1 MFWIQATETQVTQT
15 ESIICEEEDSFN
27 DEFNQLYNKLL
38 ETDVLTEKLLDH
50 HLLMDANLE
59 NDCLSEDELY
69 FSESDDDTAEDIKA
83 MVLL

>member
-1 MFWIQATETQVTQT
+1 
-15 ESIICEEEDSFN
+15 
-27 DEFNQLYNKLL
+27 
-38 ETDVLTEKLLDH
+38 
-50 HLLMDANLE
+50 MDANLE